1 VPKVDPLIP
10 DDIVLTRFEELSPL
24 LRLIPQQ
31 VGMVTA
37 LTIGQL
43 EDYRKA
49 GKPPR
54 FTNDGGPVRYFVG
67 DVRDYLLSMR
77 RYTSTREA
85 RTAKDAMVAGLGFSS
100 LRDFLDY
107 GKPEDQWPI
116 AIVGGRYVDFFD
128 SLSMGLSD
136 EDTAEWMSLCEYL
149 VATAGES
156 I

>member
-10 DDIVLTRFEELSPL
+10 NDIVLTRFEELSPL
-24 LRLIPQQ
+24 LRLIPSQ
-31 VGMVTA
+31 VSMVTA

-54 FTNDGGPVRYFVG
+54 FTNEGGPVRYFIG

-85 RTAKDAMVAGLGFSS
+85 RAEKDAMVAGLGFSS
-100 LRDFLDY
+100 FREFLDY
-107 GKPEDQWPI
+107 GKPNAQWPV
-116 AIVGGRYVDFFD
+116 AIVGGRYLDFFE
-128 SLSMGLSD
+128 SLSMELTD
-136 EDTAEWMSLCEYL
+136 EDTCGWVSLREYM
-149 VATAGES
+149 AHCGDFR
-156 I
+156 